1 MATELR
7 LRGGTTAQHASFTGA
22 TKEITVDTTKNT
34 VVVHDGSTAG
44 GYPLLNQ
51 TDLNNTLTSTSTEQ
65 ALTAAQGKVLKDEID
80 DIVTGNNNLTGVV
93 QFFARNTAPDGWL
106 KANGAEISRTTYAA
120 LFAAIGTTFGAGN
133 GSTTFNLPD
142 MRGEFPRGWDDG
154 RGVDSGRSFGT
165 AQGDAIRN
173 ITGTLGWKGTEGF
186 GNGAHFNA
194 GTNGYSNSQGI
205 SGSGRSIGFDASRV
219 VPTANENRSRNIA
232 LLACIKF

>member
-51 TDLNNTLTSTSTEQ
+51 TDLNNTLTSTSTSQ

-80 DIVTGNNNLTGVV
+80 DIVTENNNLTGVV
-93 QFFARNTAPDGWL
+93 QFFARNTAPNGWL
-106 KANGAEISRTTYAA
+106 KANGATVSRTTYAG

-142 MRGEFPRGWDDG
+142 MRGEFIRGWSDG
-154 RGVDSGRSFGT
+154 RGVDSGRGFASWQADEFKAHSHVVPSINFGT
-165 AQGDAIRN
+165 ARGVTVGSA
-173 ITGTLGWKGTEGF
+173 GLGNTE
-186 GNGAHFNA
+186 
-194 GTNGYSNSQGI
+194 NSSI
-205 SGSGRSIGFDASRV
+205 SGGAETR
-219 VPTANENRSRNIA
+219 PRNLA